1 MKKKIMAFLLACTL
15 AAGMAVSP
23 AETMTVRAEEE
34 QEKVTEDGFV
44 YTDND
49 YRGIIITGYTG
60 NATEVVIPESIDGKK
75 IYNIYSYSFSG
86 CKNITSIRIPD
97 SVTQIGNCAFQNCS
111 SLTSIDIPD
120 GVNLIGEMAFWGCSS
135 LANVSIPDSVAQMES
150 SVFSGTPWLAEQ
162 FEQNEGLA
170 IANHILVDA
179 DENLSGNIIVPAGI
193 TLIAGGV
200 FSRNSNLTGI
210 SIPDGVTRIGSDAF
224 SGCSSL
230 TSVNIPDSVTYLEY
244 SVFEDCSSLTNIS
257 IPNSVTY
264 MYNSVFSGC
273 SSLVSVD
280 WPTSLEEITAFT
292 FCGCSSLTSVH
303 IPDGVTQII
312 GGAFSGCSSLT
323 GINIPDSV
331 TYLGSAAFSG
341 CSSLTNISIP
351 AGITEIE
358 NKTFSYC
365 SSLTSINIPSGVT
378 YIGSSAFSGCSGLTS
393 ISIPAGVTSIEM
405 QTFDGCSSLTSISI
419 PDSVTNISSY
429 AFSGC
434 SSLKDVY
441 YAGSQEQWSKIEIA
455 DLKNESL
462 FSATIHYNSSGPD
475 AGIVTKSAQSVTASD
490 ITKTYGA
497 KAFSLGA
504 KASGGT
510 ALSYSVSDP
519 KVAAVDANGNVTIK
533 GCGIT
538 DITITAA
545 ETSAYEKAQKI
556 IRLTVKPKTM
566 KVSSVKSQK
575 KKTATVK
582 WKKDKSATGY
592 MIECATD
599 KKFKKNKVTVTVSKY
614 KTVSRTVKKLKAGK
628 KYYFRICAYAKS
640 GGTKVQGNWSKSKTV
655 KVKS

>member
-44 YTDND
+44 YTDDD
-49 YRGIIITGYTG
+49 YRGITITGYTG
-60 NATEVVIPESIDGKK
+60 NAAEVVIPESIDGKK
-75 IYNIYSYSFSG
+75 IYSIYGSSFSG

-97 SVTQIGNCAFQNCS
+97 SVTQIGNYAFQNCS

-120 GVNLIGEMAFWGCSS
+120 GVECIGEWAFGGCSS
-135 LANVSIPDSVAQMES
+135 LANVSIPDSVAVMES

-179 DENLSGNIIVPAGI
+179 DENLSGNITVPAGI

-200 FSRNSNLTGI
+200 FRRNSNLTGI
-210 SIPDGVTRIGSDAF
+210 SIPNGVTRIGSDAF

-230 TSVNIPDSVTYLEY
+230 TSVNIPDSVTYLGY

-264 MYNSVFSGC
+264 MYNSVFCGC

-280 WPTSLEEITAFT
+280 WPTSLEEISAFT
-292 FCGCSSLTSVH
+292 FSGCSSLTSVH
-303 IPDGVTQII
+303 IPDGVTQIM
-312 GGAFSGCSSLT
+312 GCAFSDCSSLT

-331 TYLGSAAFSG
+331 TYLGDA
-341 CSSLTNISIP
+341 
-351 AGITEIE
+351 
-358 NKTFSYC
+358 
-365 SSLTSINIPSGVT
+365 
-378 YIGSSAFSGCSGLTS
+378 
-393 ISIPAGVTSIEM
+393 
-405 QTFDGCSSLTSISI
+405 
-419 PDSVTNISSY
+419 

-441 YAGSQEQWSKIEIA
+441 YAGSQEQWSKIEID

-628 KYYFRICAYAKS
+628 KYYVRICAYAKS

>member
-49 YRGIIITGYTG
+49 YRGIRITGYTG

-210 SIPDGVTRIGSDAF
+210 SIPDGVTSIGSDAF

-264 MYNSVFSGC
+264 MYNSVFCGC

-280 WPTSLEEITAFT
+280 WPTSLEEISAFT
-292 FCGCSSLTSVH
+292 FSGCSSLTSVH
-303 IPDGVTQII
+303 IPDGVTQIS
-312 GGAFSGCSSLT
+312 GG
-323 GINIPDSV
+323 
-331 TYLGSAAFSG
+331 AFSG

-351 AGITEIE
+351 AG
-358 NKTFSYC
+358 
-365 SSLTSINIPSGVT
+365 
-378 YIGSSAFSGCSGLTS
+378 
-393 ISIPAGVTSIEM
+393 VTSIEQ

-429 AFSGC
+429 AFWDC

-441 YAGSQEQWSKIEIA
+441 YAGSQEQWSKIEIN

-475 AGIVTKSAQSVTASD
+475 AGTVTKSAQSVTASD

-545 ETSAYEKAQKI
+545 ETSTYEKAQKI
-556 IRLTVKPKTM
+556 IRLTIKPKTM

-614 KTVSRTVKKLKAGK
+614 KTVSKTVKKLKAGK
-628 KYYFRICAYAKS
+628 KYYVRICAYAKS

>member
-23 AETMTVRAEEE
+23 AETTTVRAEEE

-44 YTDND
+44 YMDDD
-49 YRGIIITGYTG
+49 YRGIEITGYTG
-60 NATEVVIPESIDGKK
+60 NAAEVVIPESIDGKK
-75 IYNIYSYSFSG
+75 VYGIYSESFSG

-97 SVTQIGNCAFQNCS
+97 SVTQIGQHAFQNCS

-120 GVNLIGEMAFWGCSS
+120 GVRRIGELAFWGCSS
-135 LANVSIPDSVAQMES
+135 LANVSIPDSVAVMEP
-150 SVFSGTPWLAEQ
+150 SVFLGTPWLAEQ

-179 DENLSGNIIVPAGI
+179 DENLSGDITVPAGI
-193 TLIAGGV
+193 TLIADGV
-200 FSRNSNLTGI
+200 FCENSNLTGI
-210 SIPDGVTRIGSDAF
+210 SIPDGVT
-224 SGCSSL
+224 
-230 TSVNIPDSVTYLEY
+230 
-244 SVFEDCSSLTNIS
+244 
-257 IPNSVTY
+257 
-264 MYNSVFSGC
+264 
-273 SSLVSVD
+273 
-280 WPTSLEEITAFT
+280 
-292 FCGCSSLTSVH
+292 
-303 IPDGVTQII
+303 
-312 GGAFSGCSSLT
+312 
-323 GINIPDSV
+323 
-331 TYLGSAAFSG
+331 
-341 CSSLTNISIP
+341 
-351 AGITEIE
+351 
-358 NKTFSYC
+358 
-365 SSLTSINIPSGVT
+365 
-378 YIGSSAFSGCSGLTS
+378 
-393 ISIPAGVTSIEM
+393 
-405 QTFDGCSSLTSISI
+405 
-419 PDSVTNISSY
+419 NISSY
-429 AFSGC
+429 AFRDCSG
-434 SSLKDVY
+434 LKDVY
-441 YAGSQEQWSKIEIA
+441 YAGSQEQWSKIEIN

-475 AGIVTKSAQSVTASD
+475 AGTVTKSAQSVTASD

-497 KAFSLGA
+497 KTFSLGA

-545 ETSAYEKAQKI
+545 ETSTYEKAQKI

-628 KYYFRICAYAKS
+628 KYYVRICAYAKS
-640 GGTKVQGNWSKSKTV
+640 GGTKVKGNWSKSKTV

>member
-1 MKKKIMAFLLACTL
+1 
-15 AAGMAVSP
+15 
-23 AETMTVRAEEE
+23 
-34 QEKVTEDGFV
+34 
-44 YTDND
+44 
-49 YRGIIITGYTG
+49 
-60 NATEVVIPESIDGKK
+60 
-75 IYNIYSYSFSG
+75 
-86 CKNITSIRIPD
+86 
-97 SVTQIGNCAFQNCS
+97 
-111 SLTSIDIPD
+111 
-120 GVNLIGEMAFWGCSS
+120 MAFWGCSS

-179 DENLSGNIIVPAGI
+179 DENLSGNITVPAGI

-210 SIPDGVTRIGSDAF
+210 SIPDGVTRIGSYAF

-230 TSVNIPDSVTYLEY
+230 TSVNIPDSVTYLGY

-264 MYNSVFSGC
+264 MYNSVFCGC

-280 WPTSLEEITAFT
+280 WPTSLEEISAFT
-292 FCGCSSLTSVH
+292 FSGCSSLTSVS
-303 IPDGVTQII
+303 IPDSVTNISSY
-312 GGAFSGCSSLT
+312 AFSGCSSLT

-331 TYLGSAAFSG
+331 TYLGDTAFSG

-351 AGITEIE
+351 AGVTRIE
-358 NKTFSYC
+358 RR
-365 SSLTSINIPSGVT
+365 
-378 YIGSSAFSGCSGLTS
+378 
-393 ISIPAGVTSIEM
+393 
-405 QTFDGCSSLTSISI
+405 TFDGCSSLTSINI
-419 PDSVTNISSY
+419 PDSVTY
-429 AFSGC
+429 LGDAAFSGC
-434 SSLKDVY
+434 SGLKDVY
-441 YAGSQEQWSKIEIA
+441 YAGSQEQWSKIEID

-475 AGIVTKSAQSVTASD
+475 AGTVTKSAQSVTASD

-545 ETSAYEKAQKI
+545 ETSTYEKAQKI

-628 KYYFRICAYAKS
+628 KYYVRICAYAKS

>member
-44 YTDND
+44 YTDDD
-49 YRGIIITGYTG
+49 YSGIRITGYTG

-75 IYNIYSYSFSG
+75 IYSISSYSFSG

-97 SVTQIGNCAFQNCS
+97 SVTQIANCAFQNCS

-120 GVNLIGEMAFWGCSS
+120 GVYLIGGMAFWGCSS

-179 DENLSGNIIVPAGI
+179 DENLSGNITVPEGI
-193 TLIAGGV
+193 ILIADGV
-200 FSRNSNLTGI
+200 FRRNSNLTGI
-210 SIPDGVTRIGSDAF
+210 NIPDGVTEIGSYAF
-224 SGCSSL
+224 FGCSSLTSISIPDSVTHMDYSVFEGCSSL
-230 TSVNIPDSVTYLEY
+230 TSVNLPTNLKVLDGFAHCSSLTSIHIPDSVTQ
-244 SVFEDCSSLTNIS
+244 IS
-257 IPNSVTY
+257 NS
-264 MYNSVFSGC
+264 
-273 SSLVSVD
+273 
-280 WPTSLEEITAFT
+280 AFW
-292 FCGCSSLTSVH
+292 G
-303 IPDGVTQII
+303 
-312 GGAFSGCSSLT
+312 
-323 GINIPDSV
+323 
-331 TYLGSAAFSG
+331 
-341 CSSLTNISIP
+341 
-351 AGITEIE
+351 
-358 NKTFSYC
+358 C
-365 SSLTSINIPSGVT
+365 SSLTSINLPTNLEVLDSAFGECSSLTSISIPAGVKTIEGRTFEGCSSLTSISIPSGVT
-378 YIGSSAFSGCSGLTS
+378 YIGYSAFNGCSSLTS
-393 ISIPAGVTSIEM
+393 ISIPAGVTSIEQ

-475 AGIVTKSAQSVTASD
+475 AGTVTKSAQSVTASD

-628 KYYFRICAYAKS
+628 KYYVRICAYAKS

>member
-49 YRGIIITGYTG
+49 YRGITITGYTG

-75 IYNIYSYSFSG
+75 IYSIYSYSFSG

-120 GVNLIGEMAFWGCSS
+120 GVDSIGEMAFWGCSS

-179 DENLSGNIIVPAGI
+179 DENLSGNITVPAGI

-230 TSVNIPDSVTYLEY
+230 TSVNIPDSVTYLGY

-264 MYNSVFSGC
+264 MYNSVFCGC

-280 WPTSLEEITAFT
+280 WPTSLEEISAFT
-292 FCGCSSLTSVH
+292 FSGCSSLTSVH
-303 IPDGVTQII
+303 IPDGVTQIS
-312 GGAFSGCSSLT
+312 GVAFSGCSSLT

-331 TYLGSAAFSG
+331 TYLGDAAFSG

-351 AGITEIE
+351 AGVTRIE
-358 NKTFSYC
+358 RRTFEDC
-365 SSLTSINIPSGVT
+365 SSLTSINIP
-378 YIGSSAFSGCSGLTS
+378 
-393 ISIPAGVTSIEM
+393 
-405 QTFDGCSSLTSISI
+405 
-419 PDSVTNISSY
+419 DSVTY
-429 AFSGC
+429 LGDAAFSGC

-441 YAGSQEQWSKIEIA
+441 YAGSQEQWSKIEIN

-545 ETSAYEKAQKI
+545 ETSTYEKAQKI

-614 KTVSRTVKKLKAGK
+614 KTVSKTVKKLKAGK

>member
-44 YTDND
+44 YTDDD
-49 YRGIIITGYTG
+49 YRGITITGYTG

-75 IYNIYSYSFSG
+75 IYHIYSSSFSG

-97 SVTQIGNCAFQNCS
+97 SVTQIGNYAFQNCS

-120 GVNLIGEMAFWGCSS
+120 GVYLIGEMAFWGCSS

-179 DENLSGNIIVPAGI
+179 DENLSGNITVPAGI

-210 SIPDGVTRIGSDAF
+210 SIPDGVTRIGSYAF

-230 TSVNIPDSVTYLEY
+230 TSVNIPDSVTYLGY

-264 MYNSVFSGC
+264 MYNSVFCGC

-280 WPTSLEEITAFT
+280 WPTSLEEISAFT
-292 FCGCSSLTSVH
+292 FSGCSSLTSVS
-303 IPDGVTQII
+303 IPDSVTNISSY
-312 GGAFSGCSSLT
+312 AFSGCSSLT

-331 TYLGSAAFSG
+331 TYLGDAAFSG
-341 CSSLTNISIP
+341 CS
-351 AGITEIE
+351 G
-358 NKTFSYC
+358 
-365 SSLTSINIPSGVT
+365 
-378 YIGSSAFSGCSGLTS
+378 
-393 ISIPAGVTSIEM
+393 
-405 QTFDGCSSLTSISI
+405 
-419 PDSVTNISSY
+419 
-429 AFSGC
+429 
-434 SSLKDVY
+434 LKDVY
-441 YAGSQEQWSKIEIA
+441 YAGSQEQWSKIEID

-475 AGIVTKSAQSVTASD
+475 AGTVTKSAQSVTASD

-545 ETSAYEKAQKI
+545 ETSTYEKAQKI

-628 KYYFRICAYAKS
+628 KYYVRICAYAKS

>member
-49 YRGIIITGYTG
+49 YRGIRITGYTG

-210 SIPDGVTRIGSDAF
+210 SIPDGVTSIGSDAF

-264 MYNSVFSGC
+264 MYNSVFCGC

-280 WPTSLEEITAFT
+280 WPTSLEEISAFT
-292 FCGCSSLTSVH
+292 FSGCSSLTSVH
-303 IPDGVTQII
+303 IPDGVTQIS

-323 GINIPDSV
+323 NISIPAGVTSIERRTFNGCSSLTSINIPDSV
-331 TYLGSAAFSG
+331 TYLGDAAFSG

-351 AGITEIE
+351 AG
-358 NKTFSYC
+358 
-365 SSLTSINIPSGVT
+365 
-378 YIGSSAFSGCSGLTS
+378 
-393 ISIPAGVTSIEM
+393 VTSIEQ

-429 AFSGC
+429 AFWDC

-441 YAGSQEQWSKIEIA
+441 YAGSQEQWSKIEIN

-475 AGIVTKSAQSVTASD
+475 AGTVTKSAQSVTASD

-545 ETSAYEKAQKI
+545 ETSTYEKAQKI
-556 IRLTVKPKTM
+556 IRLTIKPKTM

-614 KTVSRTVKKLKAGK
+614 KTVSKTVKKLKAGK
-628 KYYFRICAYAKS
+628 KYYVRICAYAKS

>member
-44 YTDND
+44 YMDDD
-49 YRGIIITGYTG
+49 YRGIAITGYTG

-97 SVTQIGNCAFQNCS
+97 SVTQIGNQAFQNCS

-120 GVNLIGEMAFWGCSS
+120 GVGRIGEWAFGGCSS
-135 LANVSIPDSVAQMES
+135 LANVSIPDSVAVMES

-179 DENLSGNIIVPAGI
+179 DENLSGNITVPAGI

-200 FSRNSNLTGI
+200 FRRNSNLTGI
-210 SIPDGVTRIGSDAF
+210 SIPDGVTSIGSD
-224 SGCSSL
+224 
-230 TSVNIPDSVTYLEY
+230 
-244 SVFEDCSSLTNIS
+244 
-257 IPNSVTY
+257 
-264 MYNSVFSGC
+264 
-273 SSLVSVD
+273 
-280 WPTSLEEITAFT
+280 
-292 FCGCSSLTSVH
+292 
-303 IPDGVTQII
+303 
-312 GGAFSGCSSLT
+312 AFSGCSSLT

-331 TYLGSAAFSG
+331 TYLGDAAFFG
-341 CSSLTNISIP
+341 CSSLTN
-351 AGITEIE
+351 
-358 NKTFSYC
+358 
-365 SSLTSINIPSGVT
+365 
-378 YIGSSAFSGCSGLTS
+378 

-475 AGIVTKSAQSVTASD
+475 AGTVTKSAQSVTASD

-628 KYYFRICAYAKS
+628 KYYVRICAYAKS
-640 GGTKVQGNWSKSKTV
+640 GSTKVQGNWSKSKTV